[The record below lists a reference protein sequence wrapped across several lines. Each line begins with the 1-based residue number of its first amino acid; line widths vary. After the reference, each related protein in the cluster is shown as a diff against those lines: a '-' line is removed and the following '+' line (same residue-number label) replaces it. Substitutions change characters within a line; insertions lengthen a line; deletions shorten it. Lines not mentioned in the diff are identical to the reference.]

1 MDRSQSTLKFLVATA
16 LLTGGLLGAGAALAQ
31 RAISN
36 SNAGNDP
43 TLERRGGMALVL
55 GDVSNTF
62 TRIGGLTAGGSA
74 DIFFIT
80 SLGESAAAAGNLAAA
95 YGGSSTYTLSLS
107 NAAVDR
113 ASANGISSGV
123 LFSLETGTAG
133 VGAGAAQLA
142 FQRQQAGD
150 FVFAFS
156 GFYPV
161 IDGLNSARS
170 PWSAY
175 YLFDDVQ
182 VERFDPSASGA
193 IMGLMN
199 FELFERDS
207 RVDPLT
213 GNTTNYRDYTA
224 GLTVNQV
231 SVYTL
236 VRTPKA
242 NSVPEAGSFALAGLG
257 LALLVAARRLRRGER
272 T

>member
-1 MDRSQSTLKFLVATA
+1 MNRSQSTLKFIVATA
-16 LLTGGLLGAGAALAQ
+16 ALTGGLLGAGAALAQ

-36 SNAGNDP
+36 TNAGTDP
-43 TLERRGGMALVL
+43 TLERRGGTALV
-55 GDVSNTF
+55 GCDVSNTF
-62 TRIGGLTAGGSA
+62 ARIGGINAGGSA
-74 DIFFIT
+74 DLCSVT
-80 SLGESAAAAGNLAAA
+80 SAAESAAAAGNLAAA

-161 IDGLNSARS
+161 LTGLASGRSA
-170 PWSAY
+170 WSAY

-182 VERFDPSASGA
+182 VEQFALGA
-193 IMGLMN
+193 PGAMNGLMN

-207 RVDPLT
+207 RVDPVT
-213 GNTTNYRDYTA
+213 GNTTKYRDYTA

-231 SVYTL
+231 SIYTL

-242 NSVPEAGSFALAGLG
+242 NSVPESGSLALAGLG
-257 LALLVAARRLRRGER
+257 LALMVAARRLRRGAR
-272 T
+272 A